1 MNILLIGSTGLI
13 GSQFVENFPK
23 FFPQG
28 KLFCLLRKVVS
39 SSNNYANFIEHDF
52 NEKRQLESLPWDQI
66 NAIVCTLGTTIA
78 VAGSKENFKK
88 VDYQYPLEFAQAAKA
103 HNIPIFSIVTA
114 MGSDSNSK
122 IFYNQVKGQLEEEL
136 SALEIPILNI
146 FQPSLLIGD
155 RKEIRT
161 GEIIGK
167 WVSNLVPFSFLG
179 LEKYRPIE
187 GKTVALG
194 ILTNLKENQTLLA
207 NTQYKSMQPRVH
219 IFESDAISTLL
230 AQKD

>member
-1 MNILLIGSTGLI
+1 MKLLLLGSTGLI
-13 GSQFVENFPK
+13 GSQIVEQFSN

-28 KLFCLLRKVVS
+28 KIFSLVRKIS
-39 SSNNYANFIEHDF
+39 SPSKDYVNFIEYNFDD
-52 NEKRQLESLPWDQI
+52 KRQIESLPWDQI

-78 VAGSKENFKK
+78 VAGSQENFKK
-88 VDYQYPLEFAQAAKA
+88 VDYQYPLEFAQTAKA
-103 HNIPIFSIVTA
+103 HGIPIVSIVTA
-114 MGSDSNSK
+114 MGSDSSSK

-136 SALEIPILNI
+136 SILGIPILNI
-146 FQPSLLIGD
+146 FQPSLLLGE

-167 WVSNLVPFSFLG
+167 WVSNLVPFGFLG

-194 ILTNLKENQTLLA
+194 ILTNLKENQSALA
-207 NTQYKSMQPRVH
+207 NSQIKSQPRVQ
-219 IFESDAISTLL
+219 IFESDAISALVD
-230 AQKD
+230 KKS